1 MNVSRRRLNGPVLRL
16 VDQGLFS
23 IGNIAVVALVSHS
36 ATATVAGSIIV
47 LLVVYPVAGAFAQG
61 YIVDFHL
68 VFASE
73 PYTSRQAWRG
83 GLLAGLPLAFL
94 VPVLLFISDGNANHS
109 QAVIAATILC
119 ACTPGLTAQYAGRA
133 YSLGTGRVRFATIND
148 GAWLVG
154 QAVLYLFGRTAGL
167 TSTTAAVMSWSVA
180 GSVCGL
186 AFLFGDRAG
195 RMGPPPDGPVVRL
208 RAKFAGELV
217 LGQASAQINLVLVG
231 AIVGL
236 ASLAGYRIAQ
246 VVLGPLLVG
255 VAALRHALV
264 PRYAALY
271 RTTGSPR
278 PVARQAVFHAALV
291 AAALQG
297 TALFMW
303 ALPPTIGAHIF
314 GASWAEARPLIPLVG
329 LDMAAAGA
337 GLVLAVSLRALL
349 LATDGLVIRMII
361 SGLAV
366 ASVLVAC
373 LTVGTAPA
381 VAAAGAFASCA
392 GVVLY
397 LGLLARVTRGV
408 PQRPAAHA
416 AELAAAPISGPIS
429 GPVSAPVARAHAAYP
444 IVHAGAAARPRKRV
458 ANG

>member
-1 MNVSRRRLNGPVLRL
+1 MNASRRRLNGPVLRL

-68 VFASE
+68 VFRSDSE

-83 GLLAGLPLAFL
+83 GLIAGLPLAFL

-109 QAVIAATILC
+109 QAVVAATILC

-133 YSLGTGRVRFATIND
+133 YSLGTGRIGFATVND

-154 QAVLYLFGRTAGL
+154 QLVLYLLGRSAGL
-167 TSTTAAVMSWSVA
+167 TSSTAAILSWSVA

-186 AFLFGDRAG
+186 AFLFGDRAQPT
-195 RMGPPPDGPVVRL
+195 GPPPDGPVMRL

-271 RTTGSPR
+271 RSTRSPR
-278 PVARQAVFHAALV
+278 PVARQAVLHAALI
-291 AAALQG
+291 AAALQA

-314 GASWAEARPLIPLVG
+314 GDSWAQARPLIPLVG
-329 LDMAAAGA
+329 LDMAMAGA
-337 GLVLAVSLRALL
+337 GLVLAVSLRALV
-349 LATDGLVIRMII
+349 LATGGLVIRLVI
-361 SGLAV
+361 SGIAV
-366 ASVLVAC
+366 GFVLVAC

-381 VAAAGAFASCA
+381 VAAAGALSSLI
-392 GVVLY
+392 GVLLY
-397 LGLLARVTRGV
+397 LWLLTTVCRGATR
-408 PQRPAAHA
+408 PHA
-416 AELAAAPISGPIS
+416 ADAAP
-429 GPVSAPVARAHAAYP
+429 VSRAHAAYP
-444 IVHAGAAARPRKRV
+444 LRPAGVAARPWKRV